1 MRAQIPRRALWL
13 VALAGAMAETS
24 LVMQGFDGES
34 IAEKED
40 VFVFGGGGALD
51 YERVDGAAKFS
62 YAVVQTAV
70 SYTHLTLPTIY
81 SV

>member
-1 MRAQIPRRALWL
+1 MRAQIPRWALWL

-40 VFVFGGGGALD
+40 VFVFGGAGALRVD

-62 YAVVQTAV
+62 YAVVQTE
-70 SYTHLTLPTIY
+70 TWGG
-81 SV
+81 